1 MGLDQYGIID
11 GETTHQWRKHNRLQ
25 GFMTELHTIKKPN
38 DDEFNCN
45 PINLDLQ
52 DIQNLET
59 ANASKSLP
67 AGEGF
72 FFGRDS
78 YGDDDGDDDW
88 FKEQHDKTVDFI
100 AKAKE
105 ALSAGLTVQYDCWW

>member
-11 GETTHQWRKHNRLQ
+11 GRTTHQWRKHNRLQ
-25 GFMTELHTIKKPN
+25 GFMNQLFDIKKPN
-38 DDEFNCN
+38 DKEFNCN

-67 AGEGF
+67 ACEGF
-72 FFGRDS
+72 FFGQDLYS
-78 YGDDDGDDDW
+78 DDYDDAEW
-88 FKEQHDKTVDFI
+88 FKYQHDLTVDFI

>member
-11 GETTHQWRKHNRLQ
+11 GRTTHQWRKHNRLQ
-25 GFMTELHTIKKPN
+25 GFMNHLFDIKKPN
-38 DDEFNCN
+38 DKEFNCN

-67 AGEGF
+67 ACEGF
-72 FFGRDS
+72 FFGQDLYS
-78 YGDDDGDDDW
+78 DDYDDAEW
-88 FKEQHDKTVDFI
+88 FKYQHDLTADFI

>member
-1 MGLDQYGIID
+1 
-11 GETTHQWRKHNRLQ
+11 
-25 GFMTELHTIKKPN
+25 MTELFTIKKPA

-72 FFGRDS
+72 FFGRDT
-78 YGDDDGDDDW
+78 YGDDDW
-88 FKEQHDKTVDFI
+88 FKQQNDQTVDFI